1 MTERLRVKGYD
12 KDPEME
18 DACGLSVLSIH
29 EHDEDI
35 PPGTAYVM
43 IMSHG
48 EITCAYLA
56 PDQIDRVIAALQA
69 IRAKAT

>member
-1 MTERLRVKGYD
+1 LTERLRVRGYD

-18 DACGLSVLSIH
+18 GALGRAVLSIH
-29 EHDEDI
+29 EHDEDV

-43 IMSHG
+43 LMSHG
-48 EITCAYLA
+48 ETTGAYLA